1 MFPVEQV
8 VNVAVVFV
16 FLIFWIAC
24 FVTLYH
30 LTRFGVG
37 VLPKKLSAIFL
48 VGAVIL
54 FSTSIIFYTKLDL
67 NSLTI

>member
-8 VNVAVVFV
+8 VNVAVIFV
-16 FLIFWIAC
+16 FLIFWLTA
-24 FVTLYH
+24 FVILYH

-37 VLPKKLSAIFL
+37 ILPKRLSAIFL

-54 FSTSIIFYTKLDL
+54 FSASVILHSKLEII
-67 NSLTI
+67 SLMT